1 MKILVIADPHI
12 PVPPVNYGGTERA
25 AGLMCQGLVK
35 RGHQVRLL
43 AGPGSKDYG
52 GGVTIH
58 QPPSS
63 AYFSRAYR
71 KILFQFTALRAAR
84 AVDVVINYS
93 RLDYLESLYRTRKPI
108 IHWFQNPLTG
118 DEVGY
123 ILSRRQQGDHFIGIS
138 RSQIADD
145 PEAARF
151 NVIYN
156 AVDTETIPFSPVPAT
171 PPYLLFLGRLTENKG
186 VHTAIEA
193 ARRAGIKLVI
203 GGNIPNEPGAAA
215 YFETSIKPH
224 LGPLCEW
231 IGPYDD
237 STRIKLVAGATALLF
252 PIQWKEPFGIVMI
265 EALASGTPVIASRI
279 ASTPEVI
286 THGKTGFLCDSVEE
300 MAAAIHRIKEISRSE
315 CRASVEE
322 QFSEPAFMHQV
333 DDLLTRVVA
342 EPTTLPQQAPRSL
355 SSGTPRGDRNGHGL
369 HPTESRPFRKK
380 PNGRRIL
387 VIADAVLPVP
397 PKYYG
402 GTERGINLMCEWL
415 VKRGHRVHLI
425 AARGSKDYGGGLTVH
440 RPSSAAYYSRAYRK
454 ILFQFIALRAAFR
467 KDLIINHGRIDY
479 LESLYQIQKPIIHW
493 FHNPLSDRETKYIL
507 RRRQRDLFVGLSH
520 SQVSGQAAA
529 ARFEIVYNARDMKV
543 FPFCPVPSTPPY
555 VVFLGRLTRNKGPH
569 IAIEVARRAGL
580 KLVLGG
586 NLPNEPGAMEFF
598 ETEIEP
604 HLGPECKWIGPYD
617 NATRAKLLPGAT
629 ALLFPIQWMEP
640 FGSVMIE
647 ALACGVPVIASRT
660 ASTPEVIIQGKTG
673 FLCDSTE
680 EMVTAL
686 QRITEISRSECRANA
701 EERFSEAAFTNKL
714 EELITRAV
722 ASK

>member
-1 MKILVIADPHI
+1 LKILVIADPHI
-12 PVPPVNYGGTERA
+12 PVPPVKYGGAEREID
-25 AGLMCQGLVK
+25 LMCRGMAK
-35 RGHQVRLL
+35 RGHQVHLM
-43 AGPGSKDYG
+43 AAPGSEDYG
-52 GGVTIH
+52 GGLTIH
-58 QPPSS
+58 HPPSS
-63 AYFSRAYR
+63 EYFSRAHR
-71 KILFQFTALRAAR
+71 KILFQFTAMRAAR
-84 AVDVVINYS
+84 SADIIVNHG
-93 RLDYLESLYRTRKPI
+93 RLDYLEFFFRTKKPI
-108 IHWFQNPLTG
+108 IHWLHNPTTG
-118 DEVGY
+118 SERSFALDR
-123 ILSRRQQGDHFIGIS
+123 RRQGDYFVSVS

-145 PEAARF
+145 PEAARYQ
-151 NVIYN
+151 VIYN
-156 AVDTETIPFSPVPAT
+156 AVDTGTIPFSPAPSI
-171 PPYLLFLGRLTENKG
+171 PPYLVFLGRLTENKG

-193 ARRAGIKLVI
+193 ARRAGIRLVI
-203 GGNIPNEPGAAA
+203 GGNVPIEPGAAA
-215 YFETSIKPH
+215 YFESSIKPH
-224 LGPLCEW
+224 LGPQCEW

-237 STRIKLVAGATALLF
+237 STRIKLLAGATALVF

-300 MAAAIHRIKEISRSE
+300 MVAAIHRIKEISRSE

-322 QFSEPAFMHQV
+322 RFSEPAFMHQV
-333 DDLLTRVVA
+333 DELLMRAVA
-342 EPTTLPQQAPRSL
+342 ETATTRKKASRPSSSRS
-355 SSGTPRGDRNGHGL
+355 TQGDRNGHGL
-369 HPTESRPFRKK
+369 HPTESRPSREK
-380 PNGRRIL
+380 PGGRRIL

-425 AARGSKDYGGGLTVH
+425 AGRGSKDYGGGLTVH

-454 ILFQFIALRAAFR
+454 ILFQFIALRAALR
-467 KDLIINHGRIDY
+467 ADLVINHGRIDY
-479 LESLYQIQKPIIHW
+479 LESLYQIKKPIIHW
-493 FHNPLSDRETKYIL
+493 FHNPLSSREAKYIS
-507 RRRQRDLFVGLSH
+507 RRRQRDVFVGLSH
-520 SQVSGQAAA
+520 SQIADQAEA
-529 ARFEIVYNARDMKV
+529 ARFEIVYNARDLSTI
-543 FPFCPVPSTPPY
+543 PFSPVPSTPPY

-586 NLPNEPGAMEFF
+586 NLPNEPGATDFF
-598 ETEIEP
+598 ETEIKP
-604 HLGPECKWIGPYD
+604 HLGPECEWIGPYD

-660 ASTPEVIIQGKTG
+660 ASTPEVIIHGKTG

-686 QRITEISRSECRANA
+686 DQITEISRSECRADA
-701 EERFSEAAFTNKL
+701 EERFSEAAFTDKL
-714 EELITRAV
+714 EELIARAV